1 MDRNPDTLL
10 SLPLPSVCCQDEK
23 STELNSLECSGSKHI
38 ICGKQLQNR
47 QGYLLF
53 LKHDLNLC
61 PQSIRSTWVIV
72 LQILLIG
79 HIITTTEKMPVL
91 AQDKPESKCAG
102 ATATNQVSNTKFH
115 FFFNPKLAKQFFLEN
130 EKVVQNNPGF
140 KAEKSKLKH

>member
-1 MDRNPDTLL
+1 M
-10 SLPLPSVCCQDEK
+10 
-23 STELNSLECSGSKHI
+23 
-38 ICGKQLQNR
+38 
-47 QGYLLF
+47 
-53 LKHDLNLC
+53 
-61 PQSIRSTWVIV
+61 

-102 ATATNQVSNTKFH
+102 ATATATATNQVINTKSH

>member
-1 MDRNPDTLL
+1 M
-10 SLPLPSVCCQDEK
+10 
-23 STELNSLECSGSKHI
+23 
-38 ICGKQLQNR
+38 
-47 QGYLLF
+47 
-53 LKHDLNLC
+53 
-61 PQSIRSTWVIV
+61 

-102 ATATNQVSNTKFH
+102 ATATATNQVINTKSH